1 MVSVSLFLMQTLS
14 FMDKL
19 KDIFNHFKVAG
30 PWFVFIAKIGKHV
43 ETLWDLIKAICAL
56 LKV

>member
-30 PWFVFIAKIGKHV
+30 PWLVLIGKIGKHA